1 MLQKLSAVTGNRKK
15 MIELPEAQEYYFSVP
30 VLVRAMQSQIEV
42 AYEKNAIMFWD
53 CCYFNRQ
60 R

>member
-1 MLQKLSAVTGNRKK
+1 